1 MYTAEQLFRNFPGT
15 PGNGGSARRSFRLE
29 EEWGD
34 DTLSLQ
40 ESDAK
45 RTTAKIH
52 VVRSELSVAGNCG
65 LTTGAVLTV
74 DMREEGSRHKGKGVK
89 VIVREALEHYGGP
102 FKVGEGYNGPKPI
115 VLCLL
120 LDSHWFGTF
129 VRSRLMYRR
138 ELMGSDKID
147 VSDPQLRLGVFI
159 SRTLW
164 SWPGCLEEIVPF
176 VNLSLILV

>member
-1 MYTAEQLFRNFPGT
+1 
-15 PGNGGSARRSFRLE
+15 
-29 EEWGD
+29 
-34 DTLSLQ
+34 
-40 ESDAK
+40 
-45 RTTAKIH
+45 
-52 VVRSELSVAGNCG
+52 
-65 LTTGAVLTV
+65 
-74 DMREEGSRHKGKGVK
+74 MREEGSRHKGKGVK

-102 FKVGEGYNGPKPI
+102 FKVGEGYTGPKPI
-115 VLCLL
+115 VLGLL
-120 LDSHWFGTF
+120 LDSHWFGHH

-176 VNLSLILV
+176 VKLSLKLGLIHSSKTTHQSHRCLLDWDKVEARIMEVPLKPQLQV